1 MAFQLFAGY
10 EAASDFIQKLVI
22 AMAVGGLI
30 GLEREWKKR
39 AAGLRTMIL
48 MAAGGMISSF
58 LATQL
63 GLPYAIMIFMA
74 FACVIA
80 VAIYA
85 FKAWRYKGAG
95 LTTSVAL
102 VISFILGV
110 LVERGFV
117 VEAVMATILIT
128 FILAAKELLHG
139 IVRGLSGQEI
149 MDALK
154 FGIVTFI
161 VLPVL
166 PRNDYMLF
174 NFILFNPFKTWLFA
188 VFVLGISFVAYI
200 AMRSVGVEKGVSV
213 TGLLGG
219 LVSSTAVTTSMSS
232 RARENPNLTDSC
244 VTATVLA
251 SAVMFVRLLVI
262 AMILSPDTGKL
273 LILPFIGT
281 ALVGFAL
288 SLRRMIKLQ
297 KKNSFGKKMSIG
309 SPFAFKPALQFAV
322 IFAAIIALSAIANQY
337 LGQFGIYLA
346 SIFGGFADLDAITIS
361 SASLATAT
369 PLPLISFSLAATS
382 ILIAG
387 AVNTIVKLGITKFGG
402 TKEMFKSVLK
412 YFAIMLVT
420 LCILGY
426 LSVMYFGL

>member
-1 MAFQLFAGY
+1 MAIQMLAGY
-10 EAASDFIQKLVI
+10 EPSVFIQKLVI
-22 AMAVGGLI
+22 ALAVGGLI

-58 LATQL
+58 LASKL
-63 GLPYAIMIFMA
+63 GLPYAIVIFMA

-117 VEAVMATILIT
+117 LEAVMATILIT

-166 PRNDYMLF
+166 PNTDYKLF

-188 VFVLGISFVAYI
+188 VFVLGISFIAYI
-200 AMRSVGVEKGVSV
+200 AMRSVGIAKGVSV

-232 RARENPNLTDSC
+232 RARENPKLTDSC

-297 KKNSFGKKMSIG
+297 KKNSFGKKMSVG

-387 AVNTIVKLGITKFGG
+387 AVNTLVKLGITKFGG
-402 TKEMFKSVLK
+402 TKEMFNNVLK

-426 LSVMYFGL
+426 LSIMRFGF